1 MKSILV
7 FFAFIALF
15 IFSSCEKV
23 IKVDLN
29 TEDPKL
35 VVEAIVNADSTT
47 HYVTLTRTIN
57 FDEDKAAPIVTDA
70 LITVTDINDNKSA
83 NYTYD
88 VTLGKYKVT
97 NFLAKEGHTYK
108 MVITSNGK
116 THTATSTIPS
126 RVVLDSLKIAKYP
139 FGPENEVFAIVPLRY
154 DPAGIANYYQFRLK
168 KNGEAL
174 KGIYVE
180 DDQGMDGILTKK
192 PIFTNRNEF
201 TPDTLIGD
209 TKKWKIKLN
218 GTIEIL
224 DSITADIELSC
235 IENKVFRYFFTL
247 SLNGGGQQ
255 SATPANPDPL
265 FDNGALGYFS
275 AQTVQSKKIV
285 ISNK

>member
-70 LITVTDINDNKSA
+70 LITVTDVNDNKSA

-88 VTLGKYKVT
+88 ATHGKYKVT

-139 FGPENEVFAIVPLRY
+139 FGPENEIFSVVPLRM

-168 KNGEAL
+168 KNGEPI

-192 PIFTNRNEF
+192 PLFTNRNEY

-209 TKKWKIKLN
+209 TKKWKNEVN
-218 GTIEIL
+218 GKIEIL